1 VQCRAFVLLLFAAD
15 CFGQAIPLRERV
27 LILVN
32 DRVRESVD
40 IGRYY
45 AERRQIPQGNILHLK
60 TNTAETM
67 LLEEYKEQIE
77 NPLRKFLDANNGAM
91 RRKVVYI
98 VPIYGIPV
106 KVPDKF
112 AVDSLIGFMY
122 AGHETDKPPLRNP
135 YHGPTGSRPP
145 HFAEWSDG
153 VAAANNFKMFAVT
166 RLDGPGPEIA
176 KALVDKAIEGEKIVN
191 VKTGIAYFDYQG
203 SRHKDEWQWAIDD
216 EVRDG
221 AERARTQGFQTV
233 LHTQYTSPCHAMIQ
247 AATQYLWD
255 PARKQTV
262 VNAPGG
268 PGSLN
273 FPLPALEEA
282 EFTAQLENITIG
294 LGSNVTLTL
303 GATDKNQVRLFYPF
317 TPFRDWELNDEVV
330 LEKVVDGAVAARA
343 VLKVNGNDKAMNTAG
358 ELKLSVRKGRIT
370 AYRNGVELIAVD
382 DNSAKSGKPL
392 ALTSAGITASCWMF
406 GIRGLHVQDASGK
419 PVWSDDFASDAIP
432 RYQWKTSSMGG
443 SNAQWVWGWYGFAH
457 DSYRFLPGAVGSQ
470 LTSFTADRIR
480 RPFETDPKKFSFA
493 ADRWKGNWV
502 PRMLEQGV
510 TATWGAVTEPYATF
524 YARGPNVFDHMWA
537 GYNFGDSFYIAEN
550 AARWVMVAIGDPLY
564 APAAFARR

>member
-1 VQCRAFVLLLFAAD
+1 VRWTALSLLLFAPL
-15 CFGQAIPLRERV
+15 CFSQVIPLRERV

-32 DRVRESVD
+32 DRMRESVD
-40 IGRYY
+40 VGRYY
-45 AERRQIPQGNILHLK
+45 AERRQIPQANILHLK
-60 TNTAETM
+60 TNTVETM
-67 LLEEYKEQIE
+67 SLEEYKDQIE

-91 RRKVVYI
+91 RRKIVYI

-106 KVPDKF
+106 KVPDRF
-112 AVDSLIGFMY
+112 AVDSLIVFMY
-122 AGHETDKPPLRNP
+122 AGHDADKPPLRNP
-135 YHGPTGSRPP
+135 YYGPTGSRPP

-176 KALVDKAIEGEKIVN
+176 KALVDKAIEGEKTVS

-203 SRHKDEWQWAIDD
+203 SRHKDEWQWAVDD

-221 AERARTQGFQTV
+221 AERARAQGIQTV

-247 AATQYLWD
+247 AGTQYLWD

-262 VNAPGG
+262 VNAPGA

-273 FPLPALEEA
+273 FPLPATGEA
-282 EFTAQLENITIG
+282 DFTAQLESITNG

-303 GATDKNQVRLFYPF
+303 DATDKNQVRLFYPF
-317 TPFRDWELNDEVV
+317 VPFRDWEVNDEVV

-343 VLKVNGNDKAMNTAG
+343 VLKVNGNDKLMNTAG

-370 AYRNGVELIAVD
+370 AYRNGVELIAVED
-382 DNSAKSGKPL
+382 KSGKAL
-392 ALTSAGITASCWMF
+392 TLTSAGITANCWMF
-406 GIRGLHVQDASGK
+406 GIRGLRAQDAAGK
-419 PVWSDDFASDAIP
+419 PLWADDFAADSTA
-432 RYQWKTSSMGG
+432 RYQWKTSPMGG
-443 SNAQWVWGWYGFAH
+443 PNAQWVWGWYGFAP
-457 DSYRFLPGAVGSQ
+457 DAYRFLPGAVGSE

-480 RPFETDPKKFSFA
+480 TPYDSDPKKVSFA

-510 TATWGAVTEPYATF
+510 TATWGAVAEPFATF

-550 AARWVMVAIGDPLY
+550 AARWVMVAVGDPLY
-564 APAAFARR
+564 APAAFAKK